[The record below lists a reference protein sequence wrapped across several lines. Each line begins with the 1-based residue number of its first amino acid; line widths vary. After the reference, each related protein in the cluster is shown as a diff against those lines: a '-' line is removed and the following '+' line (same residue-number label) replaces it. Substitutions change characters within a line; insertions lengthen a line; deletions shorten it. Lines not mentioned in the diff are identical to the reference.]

1 MPAPDPILAAAGQIQ
16 AFCRGRDWRFCVIGG
31 LAVLRW
37 GEPRLTRDADLTLLT
52 GYGSEE
58 PYVAALLERFSGR
71 FPDTA
76 AFALANRVVL
86 LRSDDG
92 VPIDV
97 ALGALPFEERAVER
111 ATDFAYTPGWSL
123 RTCGA
128 EDLVVLKAFA
138 GRAQDWLDIE
148 GVVTRRGDRLDAAL
162 VLEEALPLLEL
173 KGAQGDADRL
183 RALLGR

>member
-1 MPAPDPILAAAGQIQ
+1 MPAPDPILAAAAQIQ
-16 AFCRGRDWRFCVIGG
+16 AFCLERGWRFCIIGG

-58 PYVAALLERFSGR
+58 PYVTALLERFSGR

-76 AFALANRVVL
+76 AFAVANRVVL
-86 LRSDDG
+86 LRSDEG
-92 VPIDV
+92 VPIDI

-111 ATDFAYTPGWSL
+111 ATDFVYSPGCSL

-138 GRAQDWLDIE
+138 GRPQDWLDIQ
-148 GVVTRRGDRLDAAL
+148 GIVTRRHDSLDATL
-162 VLEEALPLLEL
+162 VLQEALPLLAL

-183 RALLGR
+183 KAVLGC

>member
-1 MPAPDPILAAAGQIQ
+1 MPAPDPILAAAAQIQ
-16 AFCRGRDWRFCVIGG
+16 TFCRGRDWRFCFIGG

-37 GEPRLTRDADLTLLT
+37 GEPRLTRDADLTLIT

-58 PYVAALLERFSGR
+58 PYVAALLQHFSGR

-76 AFALANRVVL
+76 AFAMANRVVL

-111 ATDFAYTPGWSL
+111 ATDFEYSPGWSL

-128 EDLVVLKAFA
+128 EDLIVLKAFA
-138 GRAQDWLDIE
+138 GRPRDWLDIE
-148 GVVTRRGDRLDAAL
+148 GVVTRHGDGLNAAL
-162 VLEEALPLLEL
+162 VLEEALPLLAL
-173 KGAQGDADRL
+173 KGDQGDADRL
-183 RALLGR
+183 RTLLEP

>member
-1 MPAPDPILAAAGQIQ
+1 MPAPDPILAAAAQIQ
-16 AFCRGRDWRFCVIGG
+16 AFCRGRDWRFCFIGG

-37 GEPRLTRDADLTLLT
+37 GEPRLTRDADLTVIT

-58 PYVAALLERFSGR
+58 PYVTALLEHFPGR

-76 AFALANRVVL
+76 DFAMANRVVL

-97 ALGALPFEERAVER
+97 ALGALPFEERAVDR
-111 ATDFAYTPGWSL
+111 ATDFTYSPGWSL
-123 RTCGA
+123 RTCSA

-138 GRAQDWLDIE
+138 GRPQDWLDIE
-148 GVVTRRGDRLDAAL
+148 GIVTRRGGGLDTSL
-162 VLEEALPLLEL
+162 VWEEAVPLLEL
-173 KGAQGDADRL
+173 KGAHGDADRL
-183 RALLGR
+183 RGLLAP